1 MSHATCRQPGSTAL
15 HLGALSYGA
24 LQVAALIATSQP
36 FSPSR
41 TLYLSRSNLT
51 SPTLHDARPCS
62 TYPTSSSSRSSRV
75 RATHRSHPID
85 REGFLSPHST
95 LANATNVSQTSTPPS
110 SSPSS
115 TSRASSSTSVA
126 TTSSGSS
133 YALRTRTRSA
143 AAAGSKSPS
152 HLRPP
157 TRIRGWRS

>member
-1 MSHATCRQPGSTAL
+1 MSHATCRQPYRPPPR
-15 HLGALSYGA
+15 SYGA

-41 TLYLSRSNLT
+41 TLYLSPSNLT

-75 RATHRSHPID
+75 RATHPID
-85 REGFLSPHST
+85 RESFLSPHST
-95 LANATNVSQTSTPPS
+95 LANATNVSQTSTPPN

-143 AAAGSKSPS
+143 AAAGSKSHS
-152 HLRPP
+152 RPRQL